1 MAFPGW
7 SRRILVVVLATAFFV
22 SLHSC
27 FAFTRNVFFAISN
40 KSGKRIAYS
49 PACIVSLYTTGK
61 PTIGN
66 LSTQTMSTEVWGG
79 EYAKDARIAARL
91 VSDAVKLCMEYQQ
104 KSKQQELKRPSLAA
118 TTLEKTDG
126 TPVTA
131 LDYAIQGYIFSS
143 LKKHEEDGCLAN
155 NHRVSFVGEEDA
167 KDLRDARQQSLSSM
181 ALDLVRSLDQNLMME
196 NFLDAL
202 DNHGRGIDSNVKD
215 NEHQHHRSWVLDP
228 IDGTGGLLQG
238 KQYCIGLALC
248 IDGNAVVGVLGNP
261 SASAKTASS
270 GVMVAVQRHG
280 LRYYDREKDMF
291 LDIPR
296 DIPNSWHTKDYD
308 FTHLND
314 SSSSSFSSKT
324 SNKPKQAGIDY
335 PPFLL
340 SMGPKTKASEKGS
353 ISEEQR
359 QPPAPFGPLCN
370 PTDLCCGSLVKYFAV
385 ASGQVAGFVQFSPAS
400 SGRVNSW
407 DHAPGMLC
415 VQESGGS
422 VVVVGAEESTNR
434 KDDTLT
440 SAISNSSSSIRSTKP
455 KRLPLFDK
463 PQFYIHDGMACFAKE
478 ANAVIRNEIVSS
490 VRRKL

>member
-1 MAFPGW
+1 MMFAGW
-7 SRRILVVVLATAFFV
+7 KRRIRVVVLATAFFV
-22 SLHSC
+22 ARLSC
-27 FAFTRNVFFAISN
+27 LAFTRNVFFATSKKN
-40 KSGKRIAYS
+40 GKRIANS
-49 PACIVSLYTTGK
+49 PVCIVS
-61 PTIGN
+61 IGN
-66 LSTQTMSTEVWGG
+66 LSPQRMSNEVWGG

-104 KSKQQELKRPSLAA
+104 KSKQQELKRSSTEA

-155 NHRVSFVGEEDA
+155 NHLVSFVGEEDA
-167 KDLRDARQQSLSSM
+167 KDLRDTRKQSLSSM
-181 ALDLVRSLDQNLMME
+181 ALDLARSIDPNVMME

-202 DNHGRGIDSNVKD
+202 DDHGRGIDSNAKD
-215 NEHQHHRSWVLDP
+215 NEHQHYRSWILDP
-228 IDGTGGLLQG
+228 IDGTRGLLQD

-248 IDGNAVVGVLGNP
+248 IDGHAVVGVLGNP
-261 SASAKTASS
+261 FASVKTASS
-270 GVMVAVQRHG
+270 GVMVAVQRQG

-291 LDIPR
+291 LDLPR
-296 DIPNSWHTKDYD
+296 DVPSRWHTKDYD

-314 SSSSSFSSKT
+314 SSSSSSASKT
-324 SNKPKQAGIDY
+324 PNQPKQVGIDY

-340 SMGPKTKASEKGS
+340 SMGPKTKVSEKGG
-353 ISEEQR
+353 ISREHR
-359 QPPAPFGPLCN
+359 QPPAPFGPLCY
-370 PTDLCCGSLVKYFAV
+370 PTELCCGSLVKYFAV
-385 ASGQVAGFVQFSPAS
+385 ASGQVAGFVQLSPAS

-422 VVVVGAEESTNR
+422 VVVVGAEESTNQQ
-434 KDDTLT
+434 DNTHT
-440 SAISNSSSSIRSTKP
+440 CAIGNSSLSIRSTNP

-463 PQFYIHDGMACFAKE
+463 PQFCIHDGMACFAKE
-478 ANAVIRNEIVSS
+478 ANAVIREQIIDS
-490 VRRKL
+490 VRRK